1 MISKNEAANRK
12 LSGFDGGISRV
23 KWASI
28 YQCDCGAGFRLSPTC
43 SPIRYGLV
51 FPRGCL
57 FFGIVHD
64 KGRYRQHPITPGVI
78 RRIGRV
84 LARIARKRWVAHS
97 PRETLL
103 EPKSSGTAGSQ
114 RPQRERGSSECEVD
128 NAPELGGAFQYHR
141 PCGNGTHGE
150 SSRRPLTL

>member
-23 KWASI
+23 KWASV

-57 FFGIVHD
+57 FIGIVHD
-64 KGRYRQHPITPGVI
+64 
-78 RRIGRV
+78 V
-84 LARIARKRWVAHS
+84 LKNDKRAILSAAAHAQKAVDFS
-97 PRETLL
+97 PRPQQLKPSNNWICKPLISKELF
-103 EPKSSGTAGSQ
+103 PTAFV
-114 RPQRERGSSECEVD
+114 E
-128 NAPELGGAFQYHR
+128 NL
-141 PCGNGTHGE
+141 
-150 SSRRPLTL
+150 